1 MTGKKDNFRHRQAL
15 TDSALLQEQMTERQ
29 VQPAA
34 KSDVEDNLGKFHGSW
49 WKHDKTLNG
58 GEYYNGG

>member
-49 WKHDKTLNG
+49 
-58 GEYYNGG
+58 